1 MVATAIPEETEQVIK
16 FTIGELA
23 SAAGVNVET
32 VRYYQ
37 RRQLIDL
44 PAKPQHGYRTYPLDT
59 LHKIR
64 FIKRAQEL
72 GFSLAEIGRL
82 LTLSTGNCATVQT
95 LAERKLLNIN
105 NKIADLRRMQS
116 VLIELLEACE
126 ANRDPKTCPIVESLA
141 DEFVEDT

>member
-1 MVATAIPEETEQVIK
+1 MGTAN
-16 FTIGELA
+16 FTIGQLA

-59 LHKIR
+59 LHKIK

-72 GFSLAEIGRL
+72 GFSLMEIGRL
-82 LTLSTGNCATVQT
+82 LSLSTGDCSTVQS

-105 NKIADLRRMQS
+105 NKIADLHRMQV
-116 VLIELLEACE
+116 VLVELLEACE
-126 ANRDPKTCPIVESLA
+126 ANRDPQTCPIVESLA
-141 DEFVEDT
+141 SEFVEDT

>member
-1 MVATAIPEETEQVIK
+1 MVATAIPEETEQVIN

-23 SAAGVNVET
+23 SAADVNVET

-64 FIKRAQEL
+64 FIKRAQNAESEGRGL
-72 GFSLAEIGRL
+72 GFEGNVKAPPIAASFQVPKLSL
-82 LTLSTGNCATVQT
+82 Q
-95 LAERKLLNIN
+95 
-105 NKIADLRRMQS
+105 
-116 VLIELLEACE
+116 
-126 ANRDPKTCPIVESLA
+126 
-141 DEFVEDT
+141 

>member
-23 SAAGVNVET
+23 SAADVNVET

-82 LTLSTGNCATVQT
+82 LTLSTGSCSTVQT

-126 ANRDPKTCPIVESLA
+126 ANRDPKTCPIVESLV